1 MVGLV
6 EKALFLDK
14 KNYSTA
20 TLQLMHSYID
30 YTDFKWQQL
39 AYRILKQFF
48 YLKKKKIIIWNRL
61 LSRGLSAA

>member
-30 YTDFKWQQL
+30 STDFK
-39 AYRILKQFF
+39 
-48 YLKKKKIIIWNRL
+48 
-61 LSRGLSAA
+61 